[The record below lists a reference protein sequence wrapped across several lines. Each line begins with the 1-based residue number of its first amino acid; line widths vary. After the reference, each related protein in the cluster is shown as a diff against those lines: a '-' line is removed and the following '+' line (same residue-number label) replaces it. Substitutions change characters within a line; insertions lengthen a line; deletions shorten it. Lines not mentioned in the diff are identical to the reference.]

1 MRTGG
6 HVLYLCSLAKSKDEE
21 EPHVRVTTLLN
32 KLLNL
37 PGLWVRGIRF
47 ENDALVI
54 VADRSFRLLRC
65 PECGTEVRG
74 RFEQKTRRWRHLA
87 IWGMSTFIEAPIRRL
102 RCPQCRKVQTE
113 AVPWAR
119 HRSAFTRTF
128 EEVVGLLA
136 QKLDH
141 TSVAE
146 LTDISW
152 VTVGAIAERLVDEL
166 LHEDRFD
173 NLLAI
178 GVDEI
183 SYRRHHRYLTIVIDH
198 DQERV
203 IWAGEGKSAATLNAF
218 FDELSDEQLDSIQF
232 VSIDMANAYI
242 SAVVDN
248 LPDATIVFDRFHVAR
263 LAQDRVDE
271 VRRALMRV
279 LDPEDRSHLK
289 RTRWVLLKRP
299 ERLDGSE
306 SKRLEAIRKHND
318 KLYRAY
324 MLKETLLDVFELDS
338 PSRARPA
345 IEAWISW
352 AQRSRLKPF
361 VQLARTV
368 RRHID
373 GILAFIDS
381 RLTNARLEGM
391 NNKIRLLSHR
401 AYGFHSAEPLIAMVY
416 LCCSKISL
424 PEIQLA

>member
-1 MRTGG
+1 M
-6 HVLYLCSLAKSKDEE
+6 
-21 EPHVRVTTLLN
+21 RVTTLLN

-37 PGLWVRGIRF
+37 PGLWVRGVRF
-47 ENDALVI
+47 EDDALII
-54 VADRSFRLLRC
+54 VAHRRFRLLTC

-74 RFEQKTRRWRHLA
+74 RFEERARRWRHLA

-102 RCPQCRKVQTE
+102 RCPECRTVRTE

-119 HRSAFTRTF
+119 HRSAFTRSF
-128 EEVVGLLA
+128 EDVVGLLA

-178 GVDEI
+178 GIDEI

-203 IWAGEGKSAATLNAF
+203 IWAGEGKSADTLNEF
-218 FDELSDEQLDSIQF
+218 FDELTDQQLASIQF
-232 VSIDMANAYI
+232 VSIDMAQAYI
-242 SAVVDN
+242 NAVEDN
-248 LPDATIVFDRFHVAR
+248 LPDATIVFDRFHIAR

-271 VRRALMRV
+271 VRRALMRT

-299 ERLDGSE
+299 CRLHRSE
-306 SKRLEAIRKHND
+306 KARLELIRKTND
-318 KLYRAY
+318 QLYRAY
-324 MLKETLLDVFELDS
+324 LLKETLLNVFDLDS
-338 PSRARPA
+338 PTRARA
-345 IEAWISW
+345 ALDAWIGW

-361 VQLARTV
+361 VRLARTV
-368 RRHID
+368 RKHIA

-401 AYGFHSAEPLIAMVY
+401 AYGFHSADPLIAMVY
-416 LCCSKISL
+416 LCCSKIIL
-424 PEIQLA
+424 PETQLA